1 MPVVVIRGN
10 ADLRRAFRQFAPDLE
25 KTLKS
30 ELTRALK
37 PVAKA
42 ARGFVPSQSEMMR
55 GWQPRSFSEARF
67 PFWNTKTAISGIGY
81 SVSPSKMNKNGFS
94 SMARVFNK
102 SAVGAIYE
110 TAGRKN
116 PDGQPWVGPK
126 AGGVSHKVSRS
137 NNPRAGAQFIQNM
150 SPLVSSLQGRG
161 RLIYRAWRDAKHDPM
176 GIAMRAVDDATTEFY
191 KRAQT
196 SYSSFNKA
204 A

>member
-1 MPVVVIRGN
+1 MPTVVIRGN
-10 ADLRRAFRQFAPDLE
+10 ADLRRAMRQFTPDLE
-25 KTLKS
+25 KTLKF

-37 PVAKA
+37 PVAKMA
-42 ARGFVPSQSEMMR
+42 KGFVPAEAPMR
-55 GWQPRSFSEARF
+55 GWAARSFSEARF
-67 PFWNTKTAISGIGY
+67 PMWNSKTIIRGIGF
-81 SVSPSKMNKNGFS
+81 STSASKMNKNGFS

-110 TAGRKN
+110 TSGRKN

-126 AGGVSHKVSRS
+126 AGGASHKVSRS
-137 NNPRAGAQFIQNM
+137 NNPTAGKQFIQNM
-150 SPLVSSLQGRG
+150 SPLVSSLQGQG
-161 RLIYRAWRDAKHDPM
+161 RLIYRAWRETKGDPM
-176 GIAMRAVDDATTEFY
+176 GIAMRAVDNATTEFY